1 MPYWNEL
8 ITEKSWE
15 MIQELQKKKIK
26 FVLIGGWAARLYT
39 KAQKSRDIDIIVDFE
54 ELSKLKQLFD
64 LSKNERLHKYEFHM
78 GEIDIDV
85 YVGHFSKLSVP
96 VEEAAKKT
104 RRMEGFSVVEP
115 EALLIL
121 KQGAEL
127 ARKESEKG
135 FKDRLDIM
143 NLLLNAEIDFAEY
156 NNMLQKYNIPHLKQR
171 LVEIVQG
178 FREGKYLDMNPAE
191 LKRSRQA
198 LLEKIKG
205 AKK

>member
-1 MPYWNEL
+1 M
-8 ITEKSWE
+8 
-15 MIQELQKKKIK
+15 
-26 FVLIGGWAARLYT
+26 
-39 KAQKSRDIDIIVDFE
+39 
-54 ELSKLKQLFD
+54 SKLKQLFD
-64 LSKNERLHKYEFHM
+64 LSKNERLHKYELHM